1 MSLFLNVLI
10 VAIIIGGAGVVLY
23 RHLKKSK
30 AGSCPACEYDCAAKQ
45 QLKKHQM
52 EQHHSS

>member
-1 MSLFLNVLI
+1 MSLLLNILI
-10 VAIIIGGAGVVLY
+10 IAVIIGGAGVVLY

-45 QLKKHQM
+45 QLKKHQR
-52 EQHHSS
+52 EQNQA

>member
-1 MSLFLNVLI
+1 MSLLLNILI
-10 VAIIIGGAGVVLY
+10 VAVIIGGAGVVLY

-45 QLKKHQM
+45 QLKKHQR
-52 EQHHSS
+52 EQHQA